1 MRIHVLFGMF
11 VPLHRRFV
19 EWNRVTGCDR
29 FAFTVALTIDE
40 ERRARARTT
49 DEKHGMSL
57 AGRNTSW
64 LRNPSIS
71 QFTGEKT
78 SLRELSGF
86 KTFREGMTF
95 ALMLRIVEHEEA
107 MRS

>member
-1 MRIHVLFGMF
+1 MRIHVSFGMS

-71 QFTGEKT
+71 QFTGGEDQ
-78 SLRELSGF
+78 SSGTQRF
-86 KTFREGMTF
+86 QDIPRRHDFCPDAAHCRT
-95 ALMLRIVEHEEA
+95 
-107 MRS
+107 